1 VTMSAESHSRGEP
14 ITAINVTPL
23 VDVMLVLL
31 VIFMVTARLD
41 DAHALPLDLPR
52 AASGAATQRV
62 LEVAIDAE
70 GGLFVDRAPI
80 ANDAAFLGAVR
91 AARARDPDV
100 RTVIAAPKLARHGQV
115 MHVLDL
121 LRLSGIA
128 KVAFAVEPAP

>member
-1 VTMSAESHSRGEP
+1 MGASNQNRGEP

-52 AASGAATQRV
+52 AASGAAIQRV
-62 LEVAIDAE
+62 LNVTIDESGKLLLDGAE
-70 GGLFVDRAPI
+70 I
-80 ANDAAFLGAVR
+80 ADDAAFRSAVL
-91 AARARDPDV
+91 AAKARDAEL
-100 RTVIAAPKLARHGQV
+100 RTVIAAPKRARHGQV

-121 LRLSGIA
+121 LRLAGVS

>member
-1 VTMSAESHSRGEP
+1 MSTPSQGRGEP

-52 AASGAATQRV
+52 AASGATVQRV
-62 LEVAIDAE
+62 LDVAIDE
-70 GGLFVDRAPI
+70 NGRLSVDGVEI
-80 ANDAAFLGAVR
+80 ANDAAFR
-91 AARARDPDV
+91 AAVQAAKARDAEL

-121 LRLSGIA
+121 LRLAGIG
-128 KVAFAVEPAP
+128 KVAFAVEPEP